1 MAINL
6 PHHLAEIINILGF
19 NWPEID
25 EDQLKDAAREL
36 KSYAH
41 QCQTSHDITHR
52 VVTGD
57 LQQVYAAQS
66 YTALAQLWANQT
78 QGHMKSLI
86 EVCGVLAEALDLIA
100 DAVTIMKGACITQLG
115 IAAGELI
122 GDAIGSV
129 ATLGLSDAAA
139 VAEIK
144 IQQGAMND
152 IIDNFISYAESALV
166 NKITGPL
173 KEQLDHAV
181 EKLLFAEVAHIAVG
195 GPPPGLKIDT
205 AAMRAHA
212 TTVMNQAEA
221 NLTGGHAFRN
231 RVTAMTFT
239 TGG

>member
-6 PHHLAEIINILGF
+6 PHHLAEIVNILGF

-25 EDQLKDAAREL
+25 EDQLKDASHAM
-36 KSYAH
+36 KAYAH
-41 QCQTSHDITHR
+41 QCRESHDVTHR

-57 LQQVYAAQS
+57 LPQVYAAQS
-66 YTALAQLWANQT
+66 YTALAELWGGQT
-78 QGHMKSLI
+78 QGHMQTII
-86 EVCGVLAEALDLIA
+86 EVCEVLADVLVVIA
-100 DAVTIMKGACITQLG
+100 DAVTVMKGACITQLG
-115 IAAGELI
+115 IAAAELI
-122 GDAIGSV
+122 GDAVGSV

-152 IIDNFISYAESALV
+152 IIENFISYAESALV

-181 EKLLFAEVAHIAVG
+181 TKLLFEEIAHAAVG

>member
-6 PHHLAEIINILGF
+6 PHHLAEVINLLGF

-41 QCQTSHDITHR
+41 QCRSSHDVTHR

-57 LQQVYAAQS
+57 LPQVYAAQS
-66 YTALAQLWANQT
+66 YTALAQMWASQT
-78 QGHMKSLI
+78 SGHMQTLI
-86 EVCGVLAEALDLIA
+86 KVCEVLAGALDVIA
-100 DAVTIMKGACITQLG
+100 DAVTVMKGACIVQLG
-115 IAAGELI
+115 IAAAELI
-122 GDAIGSV
+122 TDAAGSV
-129 ATLGLSDAAA
+129 VTLGLSDAAA
-139 VAEIK
+139 LAEIK

-152 IIDNFISYAESALV
+152 IIDNFLSYAESALV

-181 EKLLFAEVAHIAVG
+181 EKLLFEEIAHVTVG
-195 GPPPGLKIDT
+195 GPTPGLKIDT

-212 TTVMNQAEA
+212 TTVKNQAEA